1 MLVAIDVDQQILS
14 AIGRQFYGL
23 DDDEY
28 YDHLA
33 SLFYVL
39 KVMWFSTA
47 WTIFLL
53 YEKSP
58 YLLRQCR
65 QTWFL
70 KVSSS

>member
-14 AIGRQFYGL
+14 TIGRKFYDL
-23 DDDEY
+23 DNDEY

-33 SLFYVL
+33 SIFYVL

-58 YLLRQCR
+58 YLLGQCR
-65 QTWFL
+65 QNWFL
-70 KVSSS
+70 KISSS

>member
-23 DDDEY
+23 DDDKD

-39 KVMWFSTA
+39 KVM
-47 WTIFLL
+47 
-53 YEKSP
+53 
-58 YLLRQCR
+58 
-65 QTWFL
+65 
-70 KVSSS
+70 

>member
-1 MLVAIDVDQQILS
+1 MLVAIDVYQQILS

-23 DDDEY
+23 DDDED

-47 WTIFLL
+47 WTIIWKISL
-53 YEKSP
+53 SP
-58 YLLRQCR
+58 
-65 QTWFL
+65 
-70 KVSSS
+70 